1 VSFYLDTS
9 VLVALLTPGA
19 FAARSE
25 QFKSDNENSLVVSDF
40 AAAELASVISQRV
53 RTRTTSRESAR
64 LVLADFD
71 AWLTGVNLRPQIDPA
86 DVARADFYLRRFDLP
101 LRAPDAIHIAVAQ
114 RLGATL
120 VTFDRAMTTAAR
132 ALNVTVAE
140 V

>member
-1 VSFYLDTS
+1 MSFYLDTS
-9 VLVALLTPGA
+9 VLVALLTPDA

-53 RTRTTSRESAR
+53 RTRTTSRENAR

-86 DVARADFYLRRFDLP
+86 DVARADFYLRRLDLP

-120 VTFDRAMTTAAR
+120 VTFDRAMTMAAR
-132 ALNVTVAE
+132 ALDVTVAE